1 MKGPNLLLLHLLL
14 CTASIQASK
23 LNVPRVLL
31 PFTSSPPPFT
41 LVAESGCY
49 KWTSN
54 RPDIAKVCVD
64 IYQESIIDEWSETVH

>member
-1 MKGPNLLLLHLLL
+1 MKGFTLLLLPLLWNNL
-14 CTASIQASK
+14 VFVRGSK

-54 RPDIAKVCVD
+54 RPDIAKV
-64 IYQESIIDEWSETVH
+64 EGGSR